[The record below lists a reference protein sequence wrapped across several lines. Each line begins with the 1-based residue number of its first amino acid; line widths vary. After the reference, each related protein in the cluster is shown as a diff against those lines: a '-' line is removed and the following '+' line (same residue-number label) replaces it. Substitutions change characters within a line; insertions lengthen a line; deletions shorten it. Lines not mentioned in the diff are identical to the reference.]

1 MPAQNGDVER
11 LSVRLNNASVDGG
24 SIPANLSA
32 AGVAS
37 VAVLKTYQE
46 DYEKVNEAF
55 HTERRALEDKY
66 TDLYKPIFAKRST
79 ELAKD
84 VIPKF
89 WLGAFSHCEE
99 IAENIQPKDTIALEF
114 LKDLTV
120 TDVKYAEAAAA
131 KATGTF
137 GDGKSRKTGGS
148 YTLTFS
154 FAPNPF
160 FENTTLTKTYIM
172 EDDEEGGEDGDSD
185 HAIGDKIQWKAGKDL
200 THRFLRKKI
209 RGGKGGKGEV
219 LTKKVQCDSFF
230 NFFEPPVLPEDSG
243 ESMTEEELDEF
254 EEAANADVE
263 LGETFRHDLIP
274 RAIAYY
280 LDEVEVDTDEDE
292 DEDGSDDEDEYEAP
306 PPPLPP
312 AAQSSEDCKQQ

>member
-11 LSVRLNNASVDGG
+11 LSVRLNNASLDGG
-24 SIPANLSA
+24 GAHADLPA

-37 VAVLKTYQE
+37 VAVLKAYQE

-84 VIPKF
+84 LIPKF
-89 WLGAFSHCEE
+89 WLGAFTHCEE
-99 IAENIQPKDTIALEF
+99 IAENIQRKDALALEY

-120 TDVKYAEAAAA
+120 TDVKYSEAAAA
-131 KATGTF
+131 KAAGSF
-137 GDGKSRKTGGS
+137 GDGKGRKTGGS

-160 FENTTLTKTYIM
+160 FENTALTKTYIM
-172 EDDEEGGEDGDSD
+172 EDDEEGREDGGSD
-185 HAIGDKIQWKAGKDL
+185 QAIGDKIHWKAGKDL
-200 THRFLRKKI
+200 TYRFLRKKI

-230 NFFEPPVLPEDSG
+230 NFFEPPVLPEDGG
-243 ESMTEEELDEF
+243 ENMSEEEMDEF

-274 RAIAYY
+274 RAVAYY
-280 LDEVEVDTDEDE
+280 LDEVEVDTDDGEDE
-292 DEDGSDDEDEYEAP
+292 DDSDDEDEDEAT

-312 AAQSSEDCKQQ
+312 AAQNSEDCKQQ